1 MGDIGRRFQ
10 RETGYKRNGLPA
22 GRLDMATRPPT
33 YKDYPDAPR
42 FPLPAPQMV
51 GGTGLW
57 DLLRTRRSVRSYDG
71 QPLSIETLSQLLWA
85 TDGASRQGGGYIFRT
100 APSAGALYPI
110 ETYVAVHSVEGRP
123 QGLYHYQIREHA
135 LAQLAEGDQRL
146 AVAAAALDQGM
157 AADANLVYLWSAV
170 FGRSAWKYKERAYR
184 YVYLDA
190 GHIAQNAALA
200 AVALGLG
207 SCQIA
212 ALHDSEANALLG
224 LDGESESVIY
234 MTAVGRERTRGARS

>member
-1 MGDIGRRFQ
+1 
-10 RETGYKRNGLPA
+10 
-22 GRLDMATRPPT
+22 MATKPAT
-33 YKDYPDAPR
+33 CKEYPDAPR
-42 FPLPAPQMV
+42 VALPAPQTT

-57 DLLRTRRSVRSYDG
+57 DLLRTRRSIRSYDG

-85 TDGASRQGGGYIFRT
+85 TDGATRQGGGYLFRT

-110 ETYVAVHSVEGRP
+110 ETYLAIHDVEGIS

-135 LAQLAEGDQRL
+135 LAQLATGDQRL
-146 AVAAAALDQGM
+146 AVSAAALDQGM
-157 AADANLVYLWSAV
+157 AADADVVLLWSAV

-212 ALHDSEANALLG
+212 ALYDSEANALLG

-234 MTAVGRERTRGARS
+234 MTAVGRERVRSARS

>member
-1 MGDIGRRFQ
+1 
-10 RETGYKRNGLPA
+10 
-22 GRLDMATRPPT
+22 MATKPAT
-33 YKDYPDAPR
+33 CKEYPDAPR
-42 FPLPAPQMV
+42 VALPAPQTT

-57 DLLRTRRSVRSYDG
+57 DLLRTRRSIRGYDG

-85 TDGASRQGGGYIFRT
+85 TDGATRQGGGYLFRT

-110 ETYVAVHSVEGRP
+110 ETYLAIHDVEGIS

-135 LAQLAEGDQRL
+135 LAQLATGDQRL
-146 AVAAAALDQGM
+146 AVSAAALDQGM
-157 AADANLVYLWSAV
+157 AADADLVFLWSAV
-170 FGRSAWKYKERAYR
+170 FERSAWKYKERAYR

-212 ALHDSEANALLG
+212 ALYDSEANALLG

-234 MTAVGRERTRGARS
+234 MTAIGRERARGVRP